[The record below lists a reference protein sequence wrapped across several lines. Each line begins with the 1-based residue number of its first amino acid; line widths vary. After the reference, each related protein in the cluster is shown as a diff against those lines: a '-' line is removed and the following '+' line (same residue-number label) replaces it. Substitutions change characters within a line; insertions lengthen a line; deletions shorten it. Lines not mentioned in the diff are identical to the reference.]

1 MQGKKTLEE
10 HEILVNR
17 MAGTLGVDLDEAELR
32 GQITPGERNDMT
44 LACTKCSDP
53 GGCDQWLGENAKAD
67 RAPAYCRNADL
78 LAALRVPK

>member
-17 MAGTLGVDLDEAELR
+17 MATTVGVDLDEAELR

-44 LACTKCSDP
+44 LSCTKCTDP

-67 RAPAYCRNADL
+67 SAPSYCRNADI
-78 LAALRVPK
+78 LAALRP